1 VEIKDIVMLAL
12 VVLAAFY
19 SYKSGYSSGAK
30 DGFQDGIEE
39 VSEAATTI
47 VLAALKSNNV
57 IDIIILDDKEVI
69 VPGSGSM
76 EK

>member
-47 VLAALKSNNV
+47 VLAALKINNV

>member
-30 DGFQDGIEE
+30 DGFQNGIEE

-47 VLAALKSNNV
+47 VLAALKSNDV
-57 IDIIILDDKEVI
+57 IDIIIRDDKEVI

>member
-47 VLAALKSNNV
+47 VLAALKSNDV
-57 IDIIILDDKEVI
+57 IDIIIRDDKEVI